1 MTSKYI
7 IILNRGYEW
16 NYVNLKSA
24 NSTHTMLFQVQLTRC
39 FVKVNVESVLLIWR
53 FSRVVSI
60 WCYAMFIR
68 DHFPKLDSEKLKEKY
83 IFGARQ

>member
-1 MTSKYI
+1 
-7 IILNRGYEW
+7 
-16 NYVNLKSA
+16 
-24 NSTHTMLFQVQLTRC
+24 MLFQVQLTRC

-68 DHFPKLDSEKLKEKY
+68 DHFPKLDSEKL
-83 IFGARQ
+83 